1 MTDVAERDEIR
12 EDAAVML
19 DHVTGF
25 RCVVCQKEYREGAV
39 DYVCPD
45 HGNEGILDV
54 VYDYEA
60 IAATAPRLGF
70 APSGDHTMWRYRAV
84 LPVGPDAPIPQLAV
98 GGTPLY
104 ETALA
109 ARAGIGRLWI
119 KDETRQP
126 TASLKDRASA
136 MALTKAAEF
145 GAEVVTTA
153 STGNAAAAL
162 AGLAAS
168 TGQRTVIFVPE
179 AAPEAKVAQ
188 LLAFGATVVL
198 VAGNYGAAF
207 DLCME
212 ASAANGWYNRNT
224 GFNPYMTEGKKT
236 VALEIVEQLGW
247 SAPDVVAVSVGD
259 GSIIGGVHKGLKDA
273 LALGWIDRMPRIL
286 GVQSAGSDYLV
297 QAWESGEDVVTKPPI
312 SADTIADSISAD
324 LPRDRIKALAAV
336 TETDGAYVRVDDTE
350 ILAAIPEIAAATG
363 VFAEPAGAAGYPGI
377 REAAARGL
385 IGSQEDVVL
394 IVTGSGLKDVGA
406 AMRGAAAVGRTP
418 LRVPPSLDALNEA
431 LATSGAMNRGAT

>member
-1 MTDVAERDEIR
+1 
-12 EDAAVML
+12 ML
-19 DHVTGF
+19 NHVIGF
-25 RCVVCQKEYREGAV
+25 RCVVCQKRYRLDEVA
-39 DYVCPD
+39 YVCPD

-54 VYDYEA
+54 SYDYDA
-60 IAATAPRLGF
+60 IAADAPRLSF
-70 APSGDHTMWRYRAV
+70 AGSGDRTMWRYRAI
-84 LPVGPDAPIPQLAV
+84 LPIGPDAPIPPLSV

-109 ARAGIGRLWI
+109 AEVGVGRLWL

-136 MALTKAAEF
+136 MALVKAAEV

-162 AGLAAS
+162 AGIAAS
-168 TGQRTVIFVPE
+168 TGQATVIFVPQ

-188 LLAFGATVVL
+188 LLAYGATVVL

-212 ASAANGWYNRNT
+212 AATANGWYNRNT
-224 GFNPYMTEGKKT
+224 GFNPFMTEGKKT
-236 VALEIVEQLGW
+236 VALEILEQVGW

-297 QAWESGEDVVTKPPI
+297 QAWESGEDVLKKAPI
-312 SADTIADSISAD
+312 AADTVADSISAD
-324 LPRDRIKALAAV
+324 LPRDRIKALAAI
-336 TETDGAYVRVDDTE
+336 TETEGAYVRVDDAE

-377 REAAARGL
+377 RHAVERGL
-385 IGSQEDVVL
+385 IGANEDVVL

-406 AMRGAAAVGRTP
+406 AMKGAAAVGRTP
-418 LRVPPSLDALNEA
+418 LRVPPELSALNRA
-431 LATSGAMNRGAT
+431 LATSGAMNRGAS